1 MWRWVQQDRPF
12 SKSQFTPL
20 HPNWK
25 IKIVPQEYGWF
36 HAICP
41 MCEDATRRGL
51 NKKLREFGGPRLDRL
66 LDERLALLA
75 SECATPLWAIP
86 TLAGMQC
93 GGALPT
99 WGGSLIA
106 SLPAAWLSRPV
117 CC

>member
-1 MWRWVQQDRPF
+1 MSTCSSDTRCATCGRLGGREAVWRWVQQDRPF

-41 MCEDATRRGL
+41 MCEDDTRRGL
-51 NKKLREFGGPRLDRL
+51 NKKLREFGGPRLERL

-75 SECATPLWAIP
+75 SE
-86 TLAGMQC
+86 
-93 GGALPT
+93 LP
-99 WGGSLIA
+99 WNEGDDAKRRRIS
-106 SLPAAWLSRPV
+106 
-117 CC
+117 

>member
-1 MWRWVQQDRPF
+1 MSTCSSDTRCATCGRLGGREAVWRWVQQDRPF

-41 MCEDATRRGL
+41 MCEDDTRRGL
-51 NKKLREFGGPRLDRL
+51 NKKLREFGGPRLERL

-75 SECATPLWAIP
+75 SEFPWNE
-86 TLAGMQC
+86 GD
-93 GGALPT
+93 GAKRRRI
-99 WGGSLIA
+99 S
-106 SLPAAWLSRPV
+106 
-117 CC
+117 